1 MAIAHTLESYI
12 AQRGIPYEVISHAH
26 SHSSAETAELAH
38 VPGDRLAKSVIL
50 EDDDGFVMAVLPST
64 YHIRLGRLSRELNR
78 SGLRLAT
85 EKALPDIF
93 DDCELGAIPPV
104 GLAYGMSTII
114 DIDLA
119 DQPEIYFEA
128 GDHEKLIR
136 MNRDDFRALMDHA
149 GRARFASRM

>member
-12 AQRGIPYEVISHAH
+12 TRRGIPYEVISHAH

-50 EDDDGFVMAVLPST
+50 EDDAGFVMAVLPST
-64 YHIRLGRLSRELNR
+64 YHVRLGRLSRELNR
-78 SGLRLAT
+78 SRLRLT
-85 EKALPDIF
+85 PEKMLPDLF
-93 DDCELGAIPPV
+93 EDCEVGAIPPV
-104 GLAYGMSTII
+104 GLAYGLSTIVDI
-114 DIDLA
+114 DIA

-136 MNRDDFRALMDHA
+136 MNREDFRALMDHSA
-149 GRARFASRM
+149 RARFASRM